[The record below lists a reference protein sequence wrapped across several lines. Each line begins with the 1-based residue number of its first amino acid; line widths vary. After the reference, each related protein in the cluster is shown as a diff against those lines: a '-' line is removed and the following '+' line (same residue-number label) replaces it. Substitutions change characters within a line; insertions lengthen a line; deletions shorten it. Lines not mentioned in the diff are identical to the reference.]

1 MGGVP
6 GSGKTTLARQIGDAL
21 HLPVVHRDLVKTGIH
36 HAHGSTDPAE
46 QKRFASAAFDA
57 AFAATRTLIDAGSS
71 VVLEAAFHRAH
82 SGPPIRAVAEGT
94 RLRVVWT
101 RCPAAV
107 ALDRYRAR
115 SVRGERHPAHDDP
128 SVIAAMEAGDLDWG
142 TYDPPGGLPVD
153 LVVDTAEGLDP
164 DLAAIVAALE
174 A

>member
-1 MGGVP
+1 MP
-6 GSGKTTLARQIGDAL
+6 GSGKSTLARRIGDAL

-46 QKRFASAAFDA
+46 QKRFAAA
-57 AFAATRTLIDAGSS
+57 AFAAARTLIDAGSS
-71 VVLEAAFHRAH
+71 VVLEAAFHRTH
-82 SGPPIRAVAEGT
+82 SGPPLRAVSDGT

-101 RCPAAV
+101 RCPPAV

-128 SVIAAMEAGDLDWG
+128 SVIAVMEAGALDWS
-142 TYDPPGGLPVD
+142 TYDPPDGLAVD
-153 LVVDTAEGLDP
+153 LVVDTADGLDP